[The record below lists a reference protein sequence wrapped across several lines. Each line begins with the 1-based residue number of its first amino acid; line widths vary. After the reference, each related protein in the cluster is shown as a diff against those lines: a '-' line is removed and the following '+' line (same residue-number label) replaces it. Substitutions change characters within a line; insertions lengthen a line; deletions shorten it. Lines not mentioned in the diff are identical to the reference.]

1 MRLLFN
7 LRNTRNLSKCY
18 ILLTVLV
25 FIFLSSFISDNYPKD
40 ITGKWIVDYV
50 DVSKLPANLTA
61 KQKAAVNKSLVEQL
75 KNAVFDFKPDYHF
88 SLSAAFANMP
98 TNDFWAYDKEDGIIS
113 IKEYNDL
120 KSMVMQIKILEKDD
134 NIYFCIQETPV
145 VLKMHKKEE

>member
-18 ILLTVLV
+18 ILSTVLV
-25 FIFLSSFISDNYPKD
+25 FIFLSSFISDDYPKD
-40 ITGKWIVDYV
+40 ITGEWIVDYV

-61 KQKAAVNKSLVEQL
+61 KQKAAVNKSLVEPL
-75 KNAVFDFKPDYHF
+75 KNAVFNFKPDYHF
-88 SLSAAFANMP
+88 SLSATFANMP

-134 NIYFCIQETPV
+134 KIYFCIQETPV
-145 VLKMHKKEE
+145 VLTMHKKEE